1 MLNWE
6 PKSDMQLAA
15 LESDATILCLG
26 GSAGTYKSE
35 TLLIDAVQE
44 YDNPNFHGI
53 LFRESFPELSRD
65 LIPRAHGLYSQL
77 GAVYDGTEHAFKWPW
92 GAVMR
97 FAYLSRDEDVYPHQG
112 PRYSWIGYDES
123 THMTEFR
130 VRYLLS
136 RLESKDQSLHCRMRL
151 ATNPGGPGHAWHM
164 HTFLGNAC
172 PHCQIG
178 EGRDAGTVYKD
189 ATWLS
194 DKLPIDDGVGE
205 RPPITTQF
213 IFGKWDPKGFLPNY
227 DKKLRSQGRAFAKQ
241 LLEGCWRAFEG
252 QYFDIWDPFREQNP
266 MVSKRQLIEDDWWW
280 TFWTG
285 SDYGFSGSA
294 AFSVLAARSPDGGP
308 IHILDE
314 YPHDIT
320 EARRL
325 DIKAFS
331 RGHYDA
337 LVKTPSRYAQPKR
350 LANMYLGPDSWN
362 DRGDQHTLAGLANEV
377 MEPHELQF
385 TKARN
390 DRAGGAMLIYTMLQ
404 TGELTIADT
413 CKNVIM
419 AIESRI
425 HDKKEPEKV
434 EKIIGDPYDDVWDAL
449 RYCIYSYHDP
459 ERKPVEM
466 RVQDRLK
473 KLLEGDKARG
483 IEGSAT
489 QAAVQY
495 TKIMHEEQQ
504 EEEGGYYGGSGR
516 KRFDQIRRGR
526 RRT

>member
-1 MLNWE
+1 MLNWT
-6 PKSDMQLAA
+6 PRSQMQSDV
-15 LESDATILCLG
+15 LESEATITCAG
-26 GSAGTYKSE
+26 GSAGTYKSH
-35 TLLIDAVQE
+35 TLLVDAVQE

-53 LFRESFPELSRD
+53 LFRESFKELERHIIPE
-65 LIPRAHGLYSQL
+65 AHKLYSQL
-77 GAVYDGTEHAFKWPW
+77 GAVYNGQQYAWHWPW

-97 FAYLSRDEDVYPHQG
+97 VGYLSRDEDVYTHQG
-112 PRYSWIGYDES
+112 PRYSWIGFDES

-136 RLESKDQSLHCRMRL
+136 RLESTDPALHCRMRL

-172 PHCQIG
+172 PHCQAG
-178 EGRDAGTVYKD
+178 QGRDANVIYND
-189 ATWLS
+189 ASWLS
-194 DKLPIDDGVGE
+194 DKLPIDDGSGT
-205 RPPITTQF
+205 RPITTQY
-213 IFGKWDPKGFLPNY
+213 IFGKWDPKGLLPNY
-227 DKKLRSQGRAFAKQ
+227 ANKLRSQGKAFSKQ

-252 QYFDIWDPFREQNP
+252 QYFDIWQPDRDPHP
-266 MVSKRQLIEDDWWW
+266 MVVVRQLIDDDWWW

-294 AFSVLAARSPDGGP
+294 AFSVLATRSPDGGP

-314 YPHDIT
+314 YPHDLT
-320 EARRL
+320 DARRL

-331 RGHYDA
+331 KGHYEA

-350 LANMYLGPDSWN
+350 LASMYLGPDSWN

-377 MEPHELQF
+377 MEPHDLEF
-385 TKARN
+385 VKARN

-404 TGELTIADT
+404 TGQLVIADT
-413 CKNVIM
+413 CQNVIR
-419 AIESRI
+419 AVESRV

-434 EKIIGDPYDDVWDAL
+434 EKVIGDPLDDVWDAL

-459 ERKPVEM
+459 ERKPIEM

-473 KLLEGDKARG
+473 VLLEGDRARG
-483 IEGSAT
+483 IEASPT

-495 TKIMHEEQQ
+495 TKIMHEEAQ
-504 EEEGGYYGGSGR
+504 EEEPGYYGGSGR
-516 KRFDQIRRGR
+516 RRFEQIRRGKR
-526 RRT
+526 RI